1 MRCFSAYK
9 IFFPSCPRPA
19 GFPWAWHCHFVM
31 QYLIRFVSPLW
42 FFILA
47 LLLPVL
53 LVAQKEDYQWP
64 LGSAPGCNTCLYRFF
79 YNFCT
84 DPPSVV
90 LRDDT
95 ISTSKFM
102 ATYSDSQGRPLL
114 FSNGLQV
121 YNALGQQLEGAYGL
135 NPSIEE
141 TQDYRS
147 YFIFKCGFFLAQ
159 PGDTNIVHLVHL
171 DFDRHPLFPPEYNFF
186 IGANLLVTT
195 LDIKAQ
201 KALAVNQLLVS
212 GILQSPAATRHANG
226 RDWWILVTEAESNKH
241 HRFLL
246 SPKGFEGPFTQ
257 AVGAPPEPLTLENR
271 NIIGSTFSP
280 SGDLYIDLNSQ
291 SGFGVYDF
299 DRCTGLLSNERRVDY
314 LNTEYRFAGAGSGAE
329 FSPDGRFLYV
339 STTHFIS
346 RFGAA
351 FLPSS
356 IGYLIQYDL
365 TAPNLVF
372 SGDTVNV
379 IDPGRDLYDPKTS
392 DQLLGTAY
400 GPDGRLYITYLGG
413 SYCTVQYPNRK
424 GKAALFRY
432 DNPDFKNNIYRGIP
446 YLPNYRLGPLDG
458 SPCDTLGLNN
468 VPVANFRMDTPD
480 SSDLQGK
487 LFYDLSHHEPAWW
500 RWDFGD
506 GSGVSTDTSPAHTY
520 ALPGRYRVCLTVGNA
535 YGTNTYCREVSIGTI
550 AAGEPESGPE
560 RLAFAPNPAHGAT
573 ALYFSNAT
581 GTAQGDLLLLD
592 ALGRPTLRAPLRGQ
606 RTDLDIKGLLPG
618 VYFAQV
624 LRPGRP
630 ALTGK
635 LVITDSDVRGE

>member
-1 MRCFSAYK
+1 MKY
-9 IFFPSCPRPA
+9 
-19 GFPWAWHCHFVM
+19 FVW
-31 QYLIRFVSPLW
+31 LVGSKSP
-42 FFILA
+42 FILG
-47 LLLPVL
+47 LLLPAFVA
-53 LVAQKEDYQWP
+53 AQKTDYQWA
-64 LGSAPGCNTCLYRFF
+64 LGGFNPSCTTCKYRFF
-79 YNFCT
+79 YNFKT
-84 DPPSVV
+84 DPPSIV

-95 ISTSKFM
+95 ISTPHFM
-102 ATYSDSQGRPLL
+102 ASYSDKQGNIL
-114 FSNGLQV
+114 FLSEGLRIYEKTARQVENGF
-121 YNALGQQLEGAYGL
+121 GL
-135 NPSIEE
+135 NPTFKEFQS
-141 TQDYRS
+141 YRGYPFQQS
-147 YFIFKCGFFLAQ
+147 GFFLEN
-159 PGDTNIVHLVHL
+159 PGDSNLLYLIHL
-171 DFDRHPLFPPEYNFF
+171 DMDMYPVNTLQFV
-186 IGANLLVTT
+186 GKNLMVTT
-195 LDIKAQ
+195 IDRRANNGAGKVVS
-201 KALAVNQLLVS
+201 KNEVLVS
-212 GILQSPAATRHANG
+212 GFLQNAAATRHANG
-226 RDWWILVTEAESNKH
+226 RDWWILVPDAALNRY

-246 SPKGFEGPFTQ
+246 TPQGFQGPWAQDIGTK
-257 AVGAPPEPLTLENR
+257 PS
-271 NIIGSTFSP
+271 IIGVGSYWVMGSKFSP
-280 SGDLYIDLNSQ
+280 SGRHFLDISLPE
-291 SGFGVYDF
+291 GFSVYNF
-299 DRCTGLLSNERRVDY
+299 DRCTGLLDQEQR
-314 LNTEYRFAGAGSGAE
+314 LNYVNTPKIVIGGGGGVE
-329 FSPDGRFLYV
+329 FSNDDRFLYI
-339 STTHFIS
+339 TATHTHIS
-346 RFGAA
+346 HPA
-351 FLPSS
+351 FPQV
-356 IGYLIQYDL
+356 YVPYHIQYDL
-365 TAPNLVF
+365 RNPEWRTA
-372 SGDTVNV
+372 GDTLNYVP
-379 IDPGRDLYDPKTS
+379 PGPYTYLQTKIHATFFGS
-392 DQLLGTAY
+392 AT

-506 GSGVSTDTSPAHTY
+506 GSGVSTDTSPVHTY

-560 RLAFAPNPAHGAT
+560 GLVFAPNPAHGAT

-592 ALGRPTLRAPLRGQ
+592 ALGRPTLRTPLRGQ

-635 LVITDSDVRGE
+635 LVVTDGDVRGE